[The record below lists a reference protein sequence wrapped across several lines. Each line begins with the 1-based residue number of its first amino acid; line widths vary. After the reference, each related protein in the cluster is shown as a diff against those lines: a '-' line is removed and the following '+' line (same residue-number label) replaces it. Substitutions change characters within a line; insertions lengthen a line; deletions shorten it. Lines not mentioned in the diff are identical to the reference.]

1 MPLDESTFLSEL
13 REPKPDPGGGSASA
27 FASIVALALAEK
39 ICLLEILRAEK
50 ARKGHEDIDERLQ
63 KIVGLADGFRELAA
77 KDVMVYENLSHEIKA
92 GKRWPENTGAIQGSI
107 DCPRDMLL
115 SAIQALALI
124 GDQGLNCSQ
133 SLTPDLLVALEIM
146 SGSARAAFHIAISN
160 TTLIEEDHI
169 RMSRIAELKSLA
181 GEVEAKHLEF
191 LENLRRK

>member
-27 FASIVALALAEK
+27 FASIVALALVEK
-39 ICLLEILRAEK
+39 ICLVEILRAEK
-50 ARKGHEDIDERLQ
+50 ARQGHEDLDERLQ
-63 KIVGLADGFRELAA
+63 KIVELADEFRELVA
-77 KDVMVYENLSHEIKA
+77 KDGTVYENLSHEIKA
-92 GKRWPENTGAIQGSI
+92 GKRWPENTGAVQGSI

-124 GDQGLNCSQ
+124 GDQSLNCSQ
-133 SLTPDLLVALEIM
+133 SLTPDLLVALEII

-160 TTLIEEDHI
+160 TTLIKEDHI

-181 GEVEAKHLEF
+181 GEVEAKHLGF